1 MRHDRPTHDKHWLSL
16 NLPPPVFGRFPE
28 KVLSLS
34 DDSRQ
39 VENGAL
45 FLIRPGEGFRWEF
58 VDEALDRGASYLVAD
73 RKAFPEIDSR
83 PALSSRIREF
93 AGLSLVENLPRA
105 VGQLASSWWG
115 FPSSFLKVIGVT
127 GTNGKTTSSFLTR
140 SVCRAGGLPCGL
152 IGTVV
157 FDVGHEETEAPQT
170 TPGAI
175 RIQSL
180 FAESLRNGLKSV
192 SMEVS
197 SHALDQDRLA
207 GTNFSVV
214 HFTNLTRDHLDYHR
228 TMEAY
233 FEAKRKLLMWENPD
247 GSHPVAVVHTGDEY
261 GARLAKELERDGRR
275 VLTYG
280 EGADAMIRPLRVD
293 VGLSGIRGTLRT
305 SRGEMSIDS
314 SLSGHYNLQNILGA
328 VGCGEALGLSME
340 KIAEGIHSLPGV
352 PGRFERVDSPT
363 GFSVIVD
370 YAHTDDALSNLLSAV
385 RPVTRGKVIT
395 VFGCGGDR
403 DRGKRPRMGSVAG
416 RLSDFVVLTSD
427 NPRTENPESI
437 LDEIEPGLRE
447 TGTPYVRVSDRK
459 SAIFEAIHRA
469 RPGDAVVIAGK
480 GHENY
485 QILGKQKIHFDD
497 REIARLALAESSR

>member
-16 NLPPPVFGRFPE
+16 NLPPPVCGRFPE

-233 FEAKRKLLMWENPD
+233 F
-247 GSHPVAVVHTGDEY
+247 
-261 GARLAKELERDGRR
+261 
-275 VLTYG
+275 
-280 EGADAMIRPLRVD
+280 
-293 VGLSGIRGTLRT
+293 
-305 SRGEMSIDS
+305 
-314 SLSGHYNLQNILGA
+314 
-328 VGCGEALGLSME
+328 
-340 KIAEGIHSLPGV
+340 
-352 PGRFERVDSPT
+352 
-363 GFSVIVD
+363 
-370 YAHTDDALSNLLSAV
+370 
-385 RPVTRGKVIT
+385 
-395 VFGCGGDR
+395 
-403 DRGKRPRMGSVAG
+403 
-416 RLSDFVVLTSD
+416 
-427 NPRTENPESI
+427 
-437 LDEIEPGLRE
+437 
-447 TGTPYVRVSDRK
+447 
-459 SAIFEAIHRA
+459 
-469 RPGDAVVIAGK
+469 
-480 GHENY
+480 
-485 QILGKQKIHFDD
+485 
-497 REIARLALAESSR
+497 